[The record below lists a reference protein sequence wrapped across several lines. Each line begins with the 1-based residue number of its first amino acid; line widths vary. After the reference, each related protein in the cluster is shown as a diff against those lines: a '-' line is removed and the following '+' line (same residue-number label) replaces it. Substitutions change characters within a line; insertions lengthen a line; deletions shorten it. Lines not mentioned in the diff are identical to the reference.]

1 MSNIHPTAVIGDG
14 ADIGEG
20 AEIGPYC
27 VIGPDAKVGGGTVLK
42 SHVVLDGHTT
52 IGSNCTIFPFASIG
66 TQTQDLKF
74 KGGTTYVEV
83 GDDTTLREYVTV
95 NSGTEDGEVT
105 RVGSGCNLLAYSHVA
120 HGCQVGNGVIMSNA
134 VQLAGHVIVEDY
146 AIIGGI
152 SGVHQFVRIGTMCMV
167 GGCTKIGQDLAPYL
181 LADGNPAKV
190 HGINSIGLK
199 RRGVPDETCKTL
211 KKAFKIIYR
220 DKLPV
225 KDAVAKVKAELDECE
240 ELERLIAFVQAS
252 ERGIL
257 R

>member
-1 MSNIHPTAVIGDG
+1 MSRIHPTAVVG
-14 ADIGEG
+14 AGAQISES

-27 VIGPDAKVGGGTVLK
+27 VVGPDVKVGDGSVLK

-66 TQTQDLKF
+66 TQTQDLKY
-74 KGGTTYVEV
+74 KGGTTYVEI

-134 VQLAGHVIVEDY
+134 VQLAGHVIVEDFV
-146 AIIGGI
+146 IIGGI

-181 LADGNPAKV
+181 LADGNPASV
-190 HGINSIGLK
+190 HGLNSIGLK
-199 RRGVPDETCKTL
+199 RRGVSDETCKTL

-220 DKLPV
+220 DNLAL
-225 KDAVAKVKAELDECE
+225 KDAIAKVKAELDSCS
-240 ELERLIAFVQAS
+240 ELDRFMDFVQGS